1 MSHQKCT
8 RCGRKIKKYQFC
20 PHCGARQLESSITLG
35 EIYQEWSSL
44 HYRKIGK
51 KTIEGYD
58 NAWRHSLQ
66 PLKNIAI
73 EDIRVSDYQK
83 ILDGIADKSQSLQ
96 HKLLLLI
103 GQLCRYAIAVHR
115 LHVVEPTRY
124 LIMDGKANKS
134 REIYSD
140 DEIARLFLYADLDV
154 AFSSTAKVVLLLI
167 FTGARPE
174 ELFEVRKEN
183 VNLDECYIF
192 FNGSKTEAG
201 KNRLIPLVSQVV
213 PYVDWFYHKCEIEY
227 LISSPKGCRMNLHNW
242 RKRCF
247 YPLMHE
253 LGISN
258 PDEPHRLVPYCCRH
272 TYASLADRANVDKD
286 TLSKLVGH
294 TSYKF
299 TKRTYIHEKLPQLQ
313 AETNKIDRLVKQE
326 ITNKKEREGDV
337 NGCCSRKAG
346 NRRERPGTE
355 LSWRI

>member
-213 PYVDWFYHKCEIEY
+213 PYVDWFYHKSEIEY

-326 ITNKKEREGDV
+326 ITNKKKEKEM
-337 NGCCSRKAG
+337 
-346 NRRERPGTE
+346 
-355 LSWRI
+355 